1 MAVKL
6 RLQRGGKKR
15 YAFFQIVATDERAP
29 RDGRF
34 IEKLGIY
41 NPNTNPATIDLN
53 VDRSV
58 YWLQNGAV
66 PSDTVRAILSYKGV
80 LYKNHLLKGVKK
92 GALTEEEAE
101 NKFNAWL
108 EEKTGKISSKEEK
121 LAAAEAAKAKADFE
135 RETAIR
141 EEREKA
147 ILAKTSPLAEEVEMS
162 EESAEAA
169 AEETVEAST
178 EESTETAEESTETS
192 EENNE
197 TSEENNEEAAAE

>member
-41 NPNTNPATIDLN
+41 NPNTNPATIELN
-53 VDRSV
+53 LDRSV

-66 PSDTVRAILSYKGV
+66 PTDTVRAILSYKGA
-80 LYKNHLLKGVKK
+80 LYKNHLLKGIKK
-92 GALTEEEAE
+92 GALTEEEVE
-101 NKFNAWL
+101 SKFNAWL

-121 LAAAEAAKAKADFE
+121 LAATEAAKAKAEFE
-135 RETAIR
+135 REAAIR

-147 ILAKTSPLAEEVEMS
+147 ILAKTSPLAEEAEQS
-162 EESAEAA
+162 EEDATDVSAE
-169 AEETVEAST
+169 EIVEAG
-178 EESTETAEESTETS
+178 AEESTEAS
-192 EENNE
+192 AEE
-197 TSEENNEEAAAE
+197 SSDSAEENNEEEAAAE